1 VVAQW
6 LRGDTRVALRNTPEI
21 PGSITSVPAAVSNF
35 ILEDAS
41 TFSAST
47 KIRSSVILLLLA
59 YIWRILSVSL
69 WLFESSLPLSECG
82 YITLTD
88 VKSPFILFFAIP
100 SSFP

>member
-35 ILEDAS
+35 ILEDAT

-47 KIRSSVILLLLA
+47 KIRSSVILLLA
-59 YIWRILSVSL
+59 DIWSILSVSL

-82 YITLTD
+82 YITLTE
-88 VKSPFILFFAIP
+88 VESPFILFFAKP